1 MQWIFSLTKESDA
14 FCISE
19 LRMDRRTFGILCDM
33 VRDIG
38 GLKDI
43 RNASVDEIV
52 AFFIYVLAHHKK
64 NRTINLLFHRS
75 QETVSRQF
83 NPCLHAILKLHH
95 ILLKTPEPIP
105 ENCED
110 DRWKPFKGFLG
121 TLDDT
126 FIPVTPPKEEKQRY
140 RTRKGGI
147 ATNVLGVCSPN
158 MQFIYVLPGWEGSAH
173 DGRVLRDAISR
184 PTGLK
189 VPQGC
194 YYLVDAGYCNS
205 SGFLAPYRG
214 HRILYNSV
222 NCLMLLDVIMM
233 KSGAMDAHNQET
245 NDVEYGRGKNKRF
258 WTEEETWVL
267 IRCLQDM
274 AIDSLWKTDGG
285 FKNNY
290 MNEIKR
296 LMVQKLPQLIIE
308 VKHIDSRIKFLKGRY
323 HAIYEMCKQSG
334 CSWND
339 VEKKIACEFT
349 WYTEWIKIHKDA
361 KGLYNV
367 SFPYFTDLDVVYGKD
382 QATGD
387 LAKDPLATEQNLG
400 NVDVT
405 LTMTD
410 ESVSNT
416 EIEFLSTMESL
427 PSNSS
432 SSRAAKKKCP
442 HQVHKASK
450 KTKFAPVKNAE
461 NEYKEFNDE
470 IRGFMKSLDVHLGT
484 MSTWM

>member
-33 VRDIG
+33 G
-38 GLKDI
+38 
-43 RNASVDEIV
+43 
-52 AFFIYVLAHHKK
+52 
-64 NRTINLLFHRS
+64 
-75 QETVSRQF
+75 
-83 NPCLHAILKLHH
+83 CLGA
-95 ILLKTPEPIP
+95 
-105 ENCED
+105 
-110 DRWKPFKGFLG
+110 
-121 TLDDT
+121 LDGT
-126 FIPVTPPKEEKQRY
+126 FIPVTPKEEKQRY
-140 RTRKGGI
+140 RTKKGGI

-158 MQFIYVLPGWEGSAH
+158 MQFIYVLLGWEGSAH

-194 YYLVDAGYCNS
+194 YYLVEAGYCNS

-214 HRILYNSV
+214 HS
-222 NCLMLLDVIMM
+222 MM
-233 KSGAMDAHNQET
+233 KSSAVDAHNQET

-308 VKHIDSRIKFLKGRY
+308 VKHIGSRIMFLKGRY
-323 HAIYEMCKQSG
+323 HAINEICKQSG

-349 WYTEWIKIHKDA
+349 WYTEWIK
-361 KGLYNV
+361 V
-367 SFPYFTDLDVVYGKD
+367 
-382 QATGD
+382 
-387 LAKDPLATEQNLG
+387 
-400 NVDVT
+400 
-405 LTMTD
+405 
-410 ESVSNT
+410 
-416 EIEFLSTMESL
+416 
-427 PSNSS
+427 
-432 SSRAAKKKCP
+432 C
-442 HQVHKASK
+442 
-450 KTKFAPVKNAE
+450 
-461 NEYKEFNDE
+461 
-470 IRGFMKSLDVHLGT
+470 
-484 MSTWM
+484 

>member
-1 MQWIFSLTKESDA
+1 
-14 FCISE
+14 
-19 LRMDRRTFGILCDM
+19 MDRRTFEILCDM
-33 VRDIG
+33 
-38 GLKDI
+38 
-43 RNASVDEIV
+43 
-52 AFFIYVLAHHKK
+52 
-64 NRTINLLFHRS
+64 
-75 QETVSRQF
+75 
-83 NPCLHAILKLHH
+83 LHH
-95 ILLKTPEPIP
+95 ILLKTPEPIS

-110 DRWKPFKGFLG
+110 DRWKPFKGCLG
-121 TLDDT
+121 ALDGT

-158 MQFIYVLPGWEGSAH
+158 MQFIYVLPGWEGSTH
-173 DGRVLRDAISR
+173 DDRVLRDAISR
-184 PTGLK
+184 PTRLK

-205 SGFLAPYRG
+205 SGFLVPYCG
-214 HRILYNSV
+214 HS
-222 NCLMLLDVIMM
+222 MM
-233 KSGAMDAHNQET
+233 KSSTMDVHNQET
-245 NDVEYGRGKNKRF
+245 NDVEYGIGKNKRF
-258 WTEEETWVL
+258 WTEEESWVL
-267 IRCLQDM
+267 IKCLQDM
-274 AIDSLWKTDGG
+274 ATDPLWKTDGG

-290 MNEIKR
+290 MNEIRR

-323 HAIYEMCKQSG
+323 HAINEMCKQSG

-349 WYTEWIKIHKDA
+349 WYMLIHKDA

-367 SFPYFTDLDVVYGKD
+367 SFPYFTDLDIVYGKD
-382 QATGD
+382 RATGD
-387 LAKDPLATEQNLG
+387 VAEDPLAAEQNLG

-405 LTMTD
+405 LNVAD
-410 ESVSNT
+410 ESDSNT
-416 EIEFLSTMESL
+416 EIKFLSTMESL

-432 SSRAAKKKCP
+432 SSCVAKKKCP

-461 NEYKEFNDE
+461 TE
-470 IRGFMKSLDVHLGT
+470 
-484 MSTWM
+484 